1 MKGIIIVSIVA
12 VLGIFGLGWWCTV
25 HTNIEGTVV
34 EKAFTK
40 GETSV
45 GTAISSNGNVHT
57 VVSNT
62 YDEFTIYID
71 GDKFNVSGKEY
82 FKIDKGD
89 YVKIRKGKIVEI
101 VKKGDKD
108 NE

>member
-1 MKGIIIVSIVA
+1 MKGIIIVSLA
-12 VLGIFGLGWWCTV
+12 LFLGLIGLGYWCMI

-45 GTAISSNGNVHT
+45 GTAVSSNGNVHT
-57 VVSNT
+57 IVNNT

-71 GDKFNVSGKEY
+71 GEKFNVSGKEY

-89 YVKIRKGKIVEI
+89 YVKIRKGKLVEI
-101 VKKGDKD
+101 VKKEK
-108 NE
+108 